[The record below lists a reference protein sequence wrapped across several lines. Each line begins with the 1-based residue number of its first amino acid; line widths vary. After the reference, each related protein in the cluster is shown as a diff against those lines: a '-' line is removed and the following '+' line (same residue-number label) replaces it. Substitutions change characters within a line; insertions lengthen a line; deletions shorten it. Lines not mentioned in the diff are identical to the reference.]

1 VVDVMTPR
9 QPKLS
14 VCLVT
19 QNAARLLPRLLANVD
34 EVADEIVAVD
44 GGSTDETC
52 GILGAHAKV
61 RLLHRPFDGRF
72 AEQKNFAFAAARGD
86 WILCVDSDEL
96 LGDRLRAKIPD
107 LIRSRWYVHYK
118 LARYWILSG
127 PPWTYVRSPI
137 HYPDFQLRLFRN
149 VPAFRYTPDRIVHHH
164 FPREGRGRGRRL
176 RRLHLFHFDFVLADR
191 EARERKFRR
200 YSEIE
205 PRTASTSRMY
215 LYEDFDWRER
225 RCREPLSGVT
235 FPALAESVTGRR
247 AP

>member
-1 VVDVMTPR
+1 VDVLTPR

-19 QNAARLLPRLLANVD
+19 QNAAHLLPRLLDNV
-34 EVADEIVAVD
+34 EEIADEIVAVD
-44 GGSTDETC
+44 GGSTDGTC
-52 GILGAHAKV
+52 EILGAHRKV
-61 RLLHRPFDGRF
+61 RLHHRPFDGRF
-72 AEQKNFAFAAARGD
+72 ADQKNFAFDSAGGD
-86 WILCVDSDEL
+86 WILIVDSDEL

-107 LIRSRWYVHYK
+107 LIRSRRYTHYK

-137 HYPDFQLRLFRN
+137 HFPDFQLRLFRN
-149 VPAFRYTPDRIVHHH
+149 VPTFRYTPDRMLHHH

-205 PRTASTSRMY
+205 PRSASTSRMY
-215 LYEDFDWRER
+215 LYEDFAWKER
-225 RCREPLSGVT
+225 RCREPLTGVT
-235 FPALAESVTGRR
+235 FASPAASSGGRR
-247 AP
+247 SP